1 MYFFIFLASLG
12 FVGFFLWYLAA
23 DSAAAR
29 RWAGL
34 GSIIAGLLTC
44 GLALYPLDKTIRLG
58 LDLQGGTEFLMEV
71 QNNPTPQALEEA
83 IGVLRKRLDTL
94 GTREI
99 SIQPEGTSRIKIEI
113 PGLQGAE
120 VAQTEKLLSQVA
132 LLQFQLVPENEQELL
147 SAAMGHMVNG
157 VPTLPYQ
164 YALDYIVL
172 PMVQKDAQGNDVRS
186 WIVVEKKV
194 QMQGKYVTQ
203 AYRSADQTGN
213 PVVELEF
220 NDAGKQLFGN
230 ITEQYAATPD
240 RPGRQLAIVLDREV
254 KSAPV
259 LQSAILDGRCVIS
272 GGTMSAAECADLA
285 SVLQNP
291 LDTPIKM
298 LSTNSVAASL
308 GADSIKS
315 GLNAGLYALALVA
328 VFMAG
333 YYRLSGTIAVL
344 SLAVN
349 LVLLFGLLAQFHFTL
364 TLPGIAGI
372 VLTIGMAVDAN
383 VLIYERIRDELALG
397 KPARSAIDTGFEKAF
412 SAIFDSNVTTLIPA
426 VVLAYFGT
434 GPLRGFAVTLVLGIV
449 ANLFAAL
456 VVTRNA
462 FDWILTLTE
471 KPNLTMFQFIKS
483 PRFDF
488 LKLRYAG
495 LVVSLLIIIAGA
507 VAVGTRGETL
517 LGVDFK
523 GGDALTM
530 TYTQPVDIAQLRA
543 AISDAKLNDVEI
555 QPVSGVNSGT
565 YALQLQTETGEG
577 EKAAQVLA
585 DAFPQAHFS
594 AGSIDKIG
602 AQVGGEMKQK
612 ALTALLMGL
621 FGILVYAALRFE
633 WSYAIAAAVGQ
644 LHDVLIAL
652 SIMALLGRELTLPL
666 VGALLT
672 IAGYSIND
680 KIVVFD
686 RIREGAALREKGS
699 FYEVINRSL
708 NLTLARTILTG
719 STCLLA
725 TLALIIFGGPVIHDF
740 SLTMFIGILSGI
752 YSSHFISPGLA
763 WWLGRLSEGAAAKP
777 NSPSKPSGD
786 VFRET
791 AKRKVIAGIS
801 GGDLDAGAGA

>member
-1 MYFFIFLASLG
+1 MHIPIFLASLG
-12 FVGFFLWYLAA
+12 FIAFFIWYLAA
-23 DSAAAR
+23 ENGGAR
-29 RWAGL
+29 RAAGL
-34 GSIIAGLLTC
+34 GAIVASLLTSV
-44 GLALYPLDKTIRLG
+44 LALYPIDKTIHLG
-58 LDLQGGTEFLMEV
+58 LDLQGGSEFLLEV
-71 QNNPTPQALEEA
+71 QGNPSQQAMDEA

-99 SIQPEGTSRIKIEI
+99 SIQPEGTDRIKIQI
-113 PGLQGAE
+113 PGLQGDE
-120 VAQTEKLLSQVA
+120 VRQTEKLLSQVA
-132 LLQFQLVPENEQELL
+132 LLQFQLIPENEEEILN
-147 SAAMGHMVNG
+147 AAKAHLVNG

-164 YALDYIVL
+164 YALDYKVL
-172 PMVQKDAQGNDVRS
+172 PMIHKDVQGNDVQS
-186 WIVVEKKV
+186 WTVVENKV
-194 QMQGKYVTQ
+194 VMQGKYVSQ
-203 AYRSADQTGN
+203 AYRSVDQTGN
-213 PVVELEF
+213 SVVDIEF
-220 NDAGKQLFGN
+220 NDAGKELFGQL
-230 ITEQYAATPD
+230 TDQYAQTQD
-240 RPGRQLAIVLDREV
+240 RPGRQLAIVLDGIV

-259 LQSAILDGRCVIS
+259 LRTPIHDGHCEIS
-272 GGTMSAAECADLA
+272 GGDMSAAECQELA
-285 SVLQNP
+285 SVLMNP

-298 LSTNSVAASL
+298 LSTNSVASSL
-308 GADSIKS
+308 GADSIQS
-315 GLNAGLYALALVA
+315 GLHAGIYALILVA
-328 VFMAG
+328 GFMIC
-333 YYRLSGTIAVL
+333 YYLLSGTIAVV

-383 VLIYERIRDELALG
+383 VLIYERIRDELAAG

-456 VVTRNA
+456 VVTRNV
-462 FDWILTLTE
+462 FDWLLTTTE
-471 KPNLTMFQFIKS
+471 TPNLKMFQFIKS

-488 LKLRYAG
+488 LGLRHIG
-495 LVVSLLIIIAGA
+495 LIVSLVIIAVGGVT
-507 VAVGTRGETL
+507 VAYKGDSL

-530 TYTQPVDIAQLRA
+530 TYTQPVDIADIRA
-543 AISDAKLNDVEI
+543 AINKEKLEDVLI

-565 YALQLQTETGEG
+565 YALQLQTQTGDG
-577 EKAAQVLA
+577 ERAATALKT
-585 DAFPQAHFS
+585 AFPNANFV
-594 AGSIDKIG
+594 AGSTDKIG
-602 AQVGGEMKQK
+602 AQVGTEMKQK
-612 ALTALLMGL
+612 ALTALLLGL

-763 WWLGRLSEGAAAKP
+763 WWLGRLNEGTASGGAPGGSGNKGVPAKP
-777 NSPSKPSGD
+777 
-786 VFRET
+786 
-791 AKRKVIAGIS
+791 
-801 GGDLDAGAGA
+801 LDPTGKKTPVAA